1 MGFPVSRFFV
11 ARFRLVKCT
20 LTSGNVR
27 VSEAFLEL
35 EQINVWRGDDAE
47 VAALADVTLR
57 LKTGES
63 VAVLGPNGSGK
74 STLLKLLTGALRPEV
89 KDGSSCRLFGDK
101 FWSIDELRHRIG
113 VVMPEEVARFEPH
126 EVAFDVVLSAFRGA
140 YGRTREMR
148 FSRKER
154 VAASRA
160 VDRMG
165 IDGLIDREFGALSS
179 GERRRFLIARA
190 LAHDPEVL
198 VLDEPSTALDFAAS
212 AELGSTL
219 RELIGCGHTLV
230 LVTHDPGEIPPEIAR
245 VIMLKEGRVMADGS
259 SRKLLKS
266 ARLTE
271 LYGLP
276 LRARWSRGWCEV
288 RAED

>member
-1 MGFPVSRFFV
+1 MGFCLVSRIE
-11 ARFRLVKCT
+11 T
-20 LTSGNVR
+20 DGNGG
-27 VSEAFLEL
+27 VSEIFLEL
-35 EQINVWRGDDAE
+35 EQVNVWRGEGAE
-47 VAALADVTLR
+47 VAALADVTLSLR
-57 LKTGES
+57 TGES

-89 KDGSSCRLFGDK
+89 RDESCCRLFGEER
-101 FWSIDELRHRIG
+101 WSIDDLRHRIG
-113 VVMPEEVARFEPH
+113 VVMPEEVARFDPE
-126 EVAFDVVLSAFRGA
+126 EEAFDVVLSAFRGA

-165 IDGLIDREFGALSS
+165 IRDLIGREYGALSS

-198 VLDEPSTALDFAAS
+198 VLDEPSTALDFAA
-212 AELGSTL
+212 ATELGSTL
-219 RELIGCGHTLV
+219 RELIRSGHTLV
-230 LVTHDPGEIPPEIAR
+230 LVTHDPGEIPPEIER
-245 VIMLKEGRVMADGS
+245 VVMLREGKVLADGP
-259 SRKLLKS
+259 SRKLLRS
-266 ARLTE
+266 DRLSD

-288 RAED
+288 RAGG

>member
-1 MGFPVSRFFV
+1 VGFTGRNG
-11 ARFRLVKCT
+11 L
-20 LTSGNVR
+20 

-35 EQINVWRGDDAE
+35 ERVNVWRGEEAE
-47 VAALADVTLR
+47 VAALGEVTLA

-89 KDGSSCRLFGDK
+89 RDESFCRLFGRE

-113 VVMPEEVARFEPH
+113 VVMPEEVARFDADEL
-126 EVAFDVVLSAFRGA
+126 AFDVVLSAFRGA
-140 YGRTREMR
+140 YGRTLDMR
-148 FSRKER
+148 FSKAER

-165 IDGLIDREFGALSS
+165 IAELIGREFGALSS

-198 VLDEPSTALDFAAS
+198 VLDEPSTALDFAA
-212 AELGSTL
+212 ATELSSTM
-219 RELIGCGHTLV
+219 RELIASGHTLV
-230 LVTHDPGEIPPEIAR
+230 LVTHDPGEIPPEIER
-245 VIMLKEGRVMADGS
+245 VVMLKAGRVMADGA
-259 SRKLLKS
+259 SRKLLRS
-266 ARLTE
+266 EMLSE
-271 LYGLP
+271 LYGL
-276 LRARWSRGWCEV
+276 AQ
-288 RAED
+288 